1 MEVGDSIEDFT
12 LIDDQGTS
20 WTLSE
25 FRGRTVLLVF
35 HRHLM

>member
-1 MEVGDSIEDFT
+1 MEIGDLIDDFT
-12 LIDDQGTS
+12 LIDDRGTP

-25 FRGRTVLLVF
+25 FRGHTVLLVF